1 VLASILY
8 ACHYAEMPEVLAAEK
23 ALASGDEPSSEVT
36 VSLDGK
42 KA

>member
-1 VLASILY
+1 MTWQAPIICPCL
-8 ACHYAEMPEVLAAEK
+8 K

-36 VSLDGK
+36 VSLPEK